1 MTSREQHLE
10 AENERLRARLVARD
24 AQARRDAEA
33 RDDAEE
39 TVRVYRRH
47 LYRVI
52 CEKDRLEVELERAR
66 MEVAAL
72 RELTEHSDEAP
83 EG

>member
-66 MEVAAL
+66 IALAAYKAA
-72 RELTEHSDEAP
+72 HP
-83 EG
+83 EESHG

>member
-1 MTSREQHLE
+1 MTSRGQDLQ

-24 AQARRDAEA
+24 AQARRAAEE

-39 TVRVYRRH
+39 TTRVYRRH

-52 CEKDRLEVELERAR
+52 CEKDRLEVEVERLR
-66 MEVAAL
+66 MELAAYKAA
-72 RELTEHSDEAP
+72 TP
-83 EG
+83 EEPHG

>member
-1 MTSREQHLE
+1 MTSREQDLQ

-24 AQARRDAEA
+24 AQARRAAEE

-39 TVRVYRRH
+39 TTRVYRRH

-52 CEKDRLEVELERAR
+52 CEKDRLEVEVERLR
-66 MEVAAL
+66 MELAAYKAATP
-72 RELTEHSDEAP
+72 EEHP
-83 EG
+83 